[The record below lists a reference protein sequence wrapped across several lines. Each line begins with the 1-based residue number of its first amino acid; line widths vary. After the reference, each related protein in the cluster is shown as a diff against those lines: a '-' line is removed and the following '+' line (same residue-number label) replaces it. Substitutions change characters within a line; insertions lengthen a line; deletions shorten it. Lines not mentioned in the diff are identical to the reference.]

1 MFTCYQSSEVAW
13 EGSLLKTRES
23 VDSYTKT
30 NIYKYVEDLVKL
42 QQASSEAQRKLGIL
56 HKRKK
61 TLSSFGKDDNNN
73 RNMSLNHTLTH

>member
-30 NIYKYVEDLVKL
+30 NIYKYVKDLVKL
-42 QQASSEAQRKLGIL
+42 RQTSSEAQRNWAYFTREKNPFQFW
-56 HKRKK
+56 KR
-61 TLSSFGKDDNNN
+61 
-73 RNMSLNHTLTH
+73 

>member
-30 NIYKYVEDLVKL
+30 NIYKYVKDLVKL
-42 QQASSEAQRKLGIL
+42 QQTNKENWAYFTRE
-56 HKRKK
+56 KK
-61 TLSSFGKDDNNN
+61 PFPVFEKMT
-73 RNMSLNHTLTH
+73 TITEI